1 MRCENARHEQAPC
14 AIIERFS
21 DCPAPGKRICITPVD
36 PHQGTQHLTTTAMK
50 TRDARKESKKAPTK
64 TAKEKK
70 LAKLEKKK
78 NK

>member
-1 MRCENARHEQAPC
+1 
-14 AIIERFS
+14 
-21 DCPAPGKRICITPVD
+21 V
-36 PHQGTQHLTTTAMK
+36 K
-50 TRDARKESKKAPTK
+50 TRDTHKESKKTPTK

>member
-1 MRCENARHEQAPC
+1 MAKSEN
-14 AIIERFS
+14 I
-21 DCPAPGKRICITPVD
+21 
-36 PHQGTQHLTTTAMK
+36 
-50 TRDARKESKKAPTK
+50 KKDVKKKPQK